1 MRYLSIN
8 EVLLVHKKIIEQS
21 GGMQGLLNEGALES
35 AVAQPQMTFDGID
48 LYPTITEK
56 ASALGYSL
64 INNHPFQDGNKRI
77 GHAAMEIFLILNGY
91 EINPLISIDEQES
104 VILKVAASE
113 MNREEF
119 TSWLRQ
125 NIVEIK

>member
-1 MRYLSIN
+1 MKYLSIN

-77 GHAAMEIFLILNGY
+77 GHAAMEIFFILNGY

>member
-77 GHAAMEIFLILNGY
+77 GHAAMEIFFILNGY